1 MKRFLLSLLMLTT
14 LSFFLSGQTTRE
26 DEARDDLKYSSTSQ
40 DRLRQQSDF
49 GGQLW
54 YGAGAQLGFSSF
66 NGNSFFQVGISPIVG
81 YKLNN
86 ILSVGPRAS
95 ITYNN
100 VGFGSGID
108 NISFWT
114 WSSGVFARAKVFQQ
128 FFVHGEYSLV
138 SDVDVFSNGDQL
150 RVTRTIPFLGGGFQ
164 QGGGPGMAGFEI
176 LILFRLSQRDR
187 FNDIPYEFRTGFN
200 YNF

>member
-66 NGNSFFQVGISPIVG
+66 NGTAFSKLASPP
-81 YKLNN
+81 
-86 ILSVGPRAS
+86 S
-95 ITYNN
+95 
-100 VGFGSGID
+100 
-108 NISFWT
+108 
-114 WSSGVFARAKVFQQ
+114 
-128 FFVHGEYSLV
+128 
-138 SDVDVFSNGDQL
+138 
-150 RVTRTIPFLGGGFQ
+150 
-164 QGGGPGMAGFEI
+164 
-176 LILFRLSQRDR
+176 
-187 FNDIPYEFRTGFN
+187 
-200 YNF
+200 